1 MKKLIL
7 AAALA
12 AAAFP
17 AYAEAPRPNASPAMW
32 VVKDKDTKIYLFG
45 TVHALDG
52 KQDWF
57 NDEVKTA
64 YDSSQEIV
72 IEALMPE
79 ASEIPGKVMPLAL
92 DKSGKTLTSKLKP
105 ETAKLL
111 EAQLAKMGAPA
122 NALDQF
128 EPWFASMTLT
138 AILMQKL
145 GMKPETGV
153 EEILKTAAK
162 KDGKKLGEVESF
174 EWQINLFDTMPEDMQ
189 IAMLSSSLQDMSEAE
204 KMMGQMLSTWS
215 TGDIDKLAKIMN
227 DAMLETPALGKLL
240 LADRNARWAE
250 WIDKRLD
257 KPGTVFM
264 AVGAGHLGGKESVQ
278 AMLAKRGIKSTRVK
292 SKPATK

>member
-1 MKKLIL
+1 MIMKKIFT
-7 AAALA
+7 AAIAAIALA
-12 AAAFP
+12 APAF
-17 AYAEAPRPNASPAMW
+17 AAEAPRPNVSPALW
-32 VVKDKDTKIYLFG
+32 VVKDADTTVYLFG

-72 IEALMPE
+72 VEALMPE
-79 ASEIPGKVMPLAL
+79 ASEIAARVLPLAM
-92 DKSGKTLTSKLKP
+92 DKGGKTLSSKLKP

-111 EAQLAKMGAPA
+111 AAELGKIGAPA
-122 NALDQF
+122 DALDKF

-138 AILMQKL
+138 SILMQKM

-153 EEILKTAAK
+153 EEILKAAAK
-162 KDGKKLGEVESF
+162 KDGKSLGEVESF

-189 IAMLSSSLQDMSEAE
+189 IALLTSGLEDIPEAE
-204 KMMGQMLSTWS
+204 KVMGQMLNTWS
-215 TGDIDKLAKIMN
+215 KGDIDGLARLMN
-227 DAMLETPALGKLL
+227 EAMLETPELGKLL

-264 AVGAGHLGGKESVQ
+264 AVGAGHLGGRESVQ
-278 AMLAKRGIKSTRVK
+278 AMLAKRGIKTQRV
-292 SKPATK
+292 SK

>member
-1 MKKLIL
+1 MKKIFT
-7 AAALA
+7 AAIAAIALA
-12 AAAFP
+12 APAF
-17 AYAEAPRPNASPAMW
+17 AAEAPRPNVSPALW
-32 VVKDKDTKIYLFG
+32 VVKDADTTVYLFG

-72 IEALMPE
+72 VEALMPE
-79 ASEIPGKVMPLAL
+79 ASEIAARVLPLAM
-92 DKSGKTLTSKLKP
+92 DKGGKTLSSKLKP

-111 EAQLAKMGAPA
+111 AAELGKIGAPA
-122 NALDQF
+122 DALDKF

-138 AILMQKL
+138 SILMQKM

-153 EEILKTAAK
+153 EEILKAAAK
-162 KDGKKLGEVESF
+162 KDGKSLGEVESF

-189 IAMLSSSLQDMSEAE
+189 IALLTSGLEDIPEAE
-204 KMMGQMLSTWS
+204 KVMGQMLNTWS
-215 TGDIDKLAKIMN
+215 KGDIDGLARLMN
-227 DAMLETPALGKLL
+227 EAMLETPELGKLL

-264 AVGAGHLGGKESVQ
+264 AVGAGHLGGRESVQ
-278 AMLAKRGIKSTRVK
+278 AMLAKRGIKTQRV
-292 SKPATK
+292 SK